1 VWYVAYPGGEGA
13 MITHDLNQYG
23 DVSLTADSSTLV
35 TVQVELLSNIWV
47 VGFNQPTTNVSQ
59 LTNGKMDG
67 YCGVTWMPDGKI
79 VYAARKIKYADLWM
93 MGADG
98 GNQKQLT
105 DDQPADR
112 FPSVTPDGRYIIF
125 DSLGQGILRMDSD
138 GGNTK
143 QLTGRGIVPHCSPDG
158 KWVAYQRDP
167 GPSVWKVS
175 IDGGQPVR
183 LTEKIT
189 SRPAFSPDGNQ
200 IACFYK
206 EERTVPW
213 KLAIL
218 PSEGGQ
224 PTKVFDNPVNLN
236 RFFVFRWTPD
246 GRAILYVD
254 ERGGVGNIWSQPVDG
269 GRPVQVTDFK
279 SDLIYTFDLSRDGKW
294 LAVTRG
300 AVSGDVVMMTA
311 LRQ

>member
-1 VWYVAYPGGEGA
+1 

-47 VGFNQPTTNVSQ
+47 AGFNQTTTTFRQ

-93 MGADG
+93 MSADG

-112 FPSVTPDGRYIIF
+112 FPSVTPDGRYIVF
-125 DSLGQGILRMDSD
+125 DSLARRGGIWRMDSD

-143 QLTGRGIVPHCSPDG
+143 QLTEGGIVPHCSPDG
-158 KWVAYQRDP
+158 KWVTYQQGP
-167 GPSVWKVS
+167 PSQPSVWKVS

-183 LTEKIT
+183 LTDKIT

-206 EERTVPW
+206 GERTVPW

-254 ERGGVGNIWSQPVDG
+254 EKGGVGNIWSQPVDG
-269 GRPVQVTDFK
+269 GKPAQVTDFK
-279 SDLIYTFDLSRDGKW
+279 SDIIFTFDLSRDGKW
-294 LAVTRG
+294 LAATRG
-300 AVSGDVVMMTA
+300 TVTGDVVMMSS